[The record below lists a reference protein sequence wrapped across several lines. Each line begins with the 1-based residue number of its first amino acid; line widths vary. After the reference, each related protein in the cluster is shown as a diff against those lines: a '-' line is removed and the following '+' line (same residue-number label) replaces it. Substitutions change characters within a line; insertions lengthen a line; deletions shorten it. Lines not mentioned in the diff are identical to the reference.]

1 MLVQVVVVS
10 YNIMKL
16 CKDCVNYLIDIET
29 EKTWCDFGYFDD
41 VEIYKSYLYIP
52 EEFDCDEWE
61 LLKED

>member
-1 MLVQVVVVS
+1 
-10 YNIMKL
+10 MKL